1 MTDTK
6 TASSMSK
13 KDVEDNKLIAAVGYL
28 GVLCLIPLLVRK
40 NSPYAQHHGRQGL
53 VILVTWLLLW
63 IGNIIPVLG
72 QIVWVVGSLA
82 LLILIILGMV
92 NALNGKIWDMP
103 VLGQYA
109 KQIKL

>member
-1 MTDTK
+1 
-6 TASSMSK
+6 MSK